1 MQPHRE
7 RATPKTERNWWR
19 FLPVLGA
26 IGLIGLM
33 LVLTFMPS
41 SLDETSPNP
50 SEVALLGSAT
60 PSMQPSATIIAAPFP
75 TAILEQP
82 PIQVVPTLPTEVTQ
96 LPSQPTGTITLVPT
110 QEPSDLAVLPTIV
123 PIIEQPAVALPI
135 TTLAA
140 QTPTPVP
147 TSTARPAAAA
157 ATELYAIINN
167 ANLEQYQLVRLAPT
181 GLVTIATVD
190 QNAEDLSIILPEQQT
205 LFLARNQTLFAID
218 LTTGLPRWSYPLQ
231 PKSNYDYQSSLTVD
245 QAGTGVYLLDR
256 SSLDQSWRLSHLN
269 LADGRLL
276 NPPQQLSPRLHS
288 ISLVGDGKLWFVDN
302 DKLYR
307 LDPETQTQRD
317 FGAVSD
323 TQILGDGRQAA
334 LGVFREP
341 TKFSLIDWANSTE
354 HDVTLATPFQGTM
367 LSASLSNDRT
377 ILIVNSFVA
386 NPNPKIRTKYFHSAY
401 NLDNGALVAIR
412 EVDLLTSVY
421 PTTIGDQWLIKTND
435 FDRSQLTL
443 HTWNVATNSL
453 TKRIEPSV
461 LGEHGVAWIGEV
473 AGATLTPLNQE
484 LQAAVAP
491 LPTQVPIFE
500 QPALPTIQPPTKQPI
515 AIFGDIRAL
524 SLNLRQFNSDQS
536 LDLLSEQGMGIFP
549 RYNQSPLL
557 LQRPQSKTW
566 QLTDLVTQQSA
577 QWEFE
582 KLINA
587 ENFNSLL
594 APNTQRLL
602 AVVGQ
607 DLRSTDQFTG
617 ASQLIQMNVQTGQW
631 DIITDSRAWSDLKWS
646 YPIAW
651 QGDTVYFLQ
660 TSKNPQ
666 ILWRA
671 QLGPPF
677 QAEKIAE
684 IPSILA
690 NIPDVDSA
698 ILTQVYISPN
708 QRWLLYPLATGNK
721 TMVIR
726 VLDLSNQRS
735 HDIALPL
742 MSLYGLSFSPEGNS
756 FALMLPHP
764 DRGHYPAL
772 YQFEPQRWYQL
783 DANSYSESG
792 ESPFLWSPDGHWLA
806 LDLSNIGGESQ
817 LRVYNAQQP
826 SLAFTANFDS
836 INEPLALY
844 NDGKTILAR
853 HFWQTSLEQL
863 TWNGQQWQINWR
875 VNDEIIHSD
884 TLYYVYPR

>member
-7 RATPKTERNWWR
+7 RARPKTERNWWR

-26 IGLIGLM
+26 VGLISLM
-33 LVLTFMPS
+33 LVLTFIPS

-60 PSMQPSATIIAAPFP
+60 PSIQPSATIIAAPFP
-75 TAILEQP
+75 TTILEQP
-82 PIQVVPTLPTEVTQ
+82 PIQVVPSLPTEVTQ

-110 QEPSDLAVLPTIV
+110 PEPVDLAGLPTVV
-123 PIIEQPAVALPI
+123 PIIEQPAVALPTI
-135 TTLAA
+135 NPVA

-147 TSTARPAAAA
+147 TSTARPVAAAE
-157 ATELYAIINN
+157 TELYAIINN
-167 ANLEQYQLVRLAPT
+167 ANVEQYQLVRLAPT
-181 GLVTIATVD
+181 SLVTIATVD
-190 QNAEDLSIILPEQQT
+190 QHADELIKILPEQQT

-218 LTTGLPRWSYPLQ
+218 LKTGQPRWSYPLQ
-231 PKSNYDYQSSLTVD
+231 PKSEYDYQSSLTLD
-245 QAGTGVYLLDR
+245 QAGTEVYLLDR
-256 SSLDQSWRLSHLN
+256 SSLDQNWRLSHLN

-276 NPPQQLSPRLHS
+276 KLSQHLSPMLHNVT
-288 ISLVGDGKLWFVDN
+288 LVGDGKLWFVEN
-302 DKLYR
+302 AKLYR

-317 FGAVSD
+317 FGAVSH
-323 TQILGDGRQAA
+323 TQILGDGQQAA
-334 LGVFREP
+334 LAVFRSP
-341 TKFSLIDWANSTE
+341 TKFSLIDWASGTE

-367 LSASLSNDRT
+367 LRAELSHDQT
-377 ILIVNSFVA
+377 ILLVNSFVENA
-386 NPNPKIRTKYFHSAY
+386 NPRLGTKYFYSAY
-401 NLDNGALVAIR
+401 DLQNGALIAIR
-412 EVDLLTSVY
+412 EVDSWTSVY
-421 PTTIGDQWLIKTND
+421 PTNVGDQWLIKTVD
-435 FDRSQLTL
+435 FDRSEQTL
-443 HTWNVATNSL
+443 SMWNVATNSL
-453 TKRIEPSV
+453 TKVLEPTV
-461 LGEHGVAWIGEV
+461 LGQHGVAWIGEV
-473 AGATLTPLNQE
+473 VGATLTPLNQE

-491 LPTQVPIFE
+491 LSTQVPIFE
-500 QPALPTIQPPTKQPI
+500 QPALPTIQPPIEQPI
-515 AIFGDIRAL
+515 AIFSDIRVS
-524 SLNLRQFNSDQS
+524 SLQLRRFNSDQS
-536 LDLLSEQGMGIFP
+536 VDLISEQVIGVFP

-557 LQRPQSKTW
+557 LQHPQSKIW

-582 KLINA
+582 KLINP

-594 APNTQRLL
+594 APNAQSLL

-607 DLRSTDQFTG
+607 DLRSNDQFTG
-617 ASQLIQMNVQTGQW
+617 ASQLVQINAQTGQW
-631 DIITDSRAWSDLKWS
+631 NIVADSRTWSDLKWS

-666 ILWRA
+666 ILWRV

-698 ILTQVYISPN
+698 IMAQVYISPN
-708 QRWLLYPLATGNK
+708 QRWLLYPLATTNK

-756 FALMLPHP
+756 FAFMLPHAE
-764 DRGHYPAL
+764 RGHYPAL
-772 YQFEPQRWYQL
+772 YQFEQQRWYQL
-783 DANSYSESG
+783 DANSYPDSG
-792 ESPFLWSPDGHWLA
+792 KSPFLWSPDGHWLA

-817 LRVYNAQQP
+817 LSVYNAQQP
-826 SLAFTANFDS
+826 SLAFTTNFDS

-853 HFWQTSLEQL
+853 HFWQTNLEQL
-863 TWNGQQWQINWR
+863 TWNGQEWQINWR
-875 VNDEIIHSD
+875 VDDDIVHSD
-884 TLYYVYPR
+884 SLYYVYPR

>member
-50 SEVALLGSAT
+50 GEVALLGSAT
-60 PSMQPSATIIAAPFP
+60 PSIQPSATIVAAPFP
-75 TAILEQP
+75 TTILEQP
-82 PIQVVPTLPTEVTQ
+82 PIQVVPTLPTEV
-96 LPSQPTGTITLVPT
+96 SQPPTQPIGTITLVPT
-110 QEPSDLAVLPTIV
+110 PEPSDLAVLPTIV
-123 PIIEQPAVALPI
+123 PIIEQPAVALPSATVVLQ
-135 TTLAA
+135 TT
-140 QTPTPVP
+140 TPLP
-147 TSTARPAAAA
+147 TSTARPAAGE
-157 ATELYAIINN
+157 TELYAIINN
-167 ANLEQYQLVRLAPT
+167 ANLEQYQLVQLEPT

-190 QNAEDLSIILPEQQT
+190 QNAEELSAILPEQQS

-218 LTTGLPRWSYPLQ
+218 LTTGLPRWSYPLL

-245 QAGTGVYLLDR
+245 QAGTGVYLLDH

-276 NPPQQLSPRLHS
+276 NPPQQLSPMLHS
-288 ISLVGDGKLWFVDN
+288 ISLVGDGKLWFVDD

-323 TQILGDGRQAA
+323 TQILSDGRQAA
-334 LGVFREP
+334 LAVFRSP
-341 TKFSLIDWANSTE
+341 TKLSLIDWANSTE

-367 LSASLSNDRT
+367 LSAKLSYDQT
-377 ILIVNSFVA
+377 ILLVKSFVENV
-386 NPNPKIRTKYFHSAY
+386 NPRLGTKYFYAAY
-401 NLDNGALVAIR
+401 DLQNGALIAIR
-412 EVDLLTSVY
+412 EVDSWTFVY
-421 PTTIGDQWLIKTND
+421 PTTIGDQWLIKTID
-435 FDRSQLTL
+435 FDRSQQTL

-484 LQAAVAP
+484 LQVAVAP

-500 QPALPTIQPPTKQPI
+500 QPALPTIQPPVEQPI
-515 AIFGDIRAL
+515 AIFSDIRVS
-524 SLNLRQFNSDQS
+524 SLQLRQFNSDQS
-536 LDLLSEQGMGIFP
+536 VELLSEQGMGVFP

-557 LQRPQSKTW
+557 LQRPQSKIW

-582 KLINA
+582 KPINP

-594 APNTQRLL
+594 APSAQSML

-607 DLRSTDQFTG
+607 DLRSNDQFTG
-617 ASQLIQMNVQTGQW
+617 ASQLIHINVQTGQW
-631 DIITDSRAWSDLKWS
+631 DIVADSRTWSDLKWS

-666 ILWRA
+666 ILWRV

-698 ILTQVYISPN
+698 IMAQVYISPN

-756 FALMLPHP
+756 FAFMLPHAE
-764 DRGHYPAL
+764 RGRYPAL
-772 YQFEPQRWYQL
+772 YQFEQQRWYQL
-783 DANSYSESG
+783 DANSYPDSG

-817 LRVYNAQQP
+817 LSVYNAQQP
-826 SLAFTANFDS
+826 SLAFTTNFDS

-853 HFWQTSLEQL
+853 HFWQTNLEQL
-863 TWNGQQWQINWR
+863 TWNRQEWQINWR
-875 VNDEIIHSD
+875 VNDDIVHSD
-884 TLYYVYPR
+884 SLYYVYPR